1 MAWTT
6 PRTWVTGEMVTET
19 IMDTDH
25 KANLDALSGHG
36 HSNAA
41 GDGSSSLGNLVKK
54 TYSDQGS
61 APTAPSTGLTTI
73 YTISGRPF
81 YRAAGGASTQMLIM
95 ADVHAQ
101 SHDSSHEP
109 SGGDVMEVDAVA
121 GTGSL
126 RTLGTGSQQAAAGN
140 HTH

>member
-6 PRTWVTGEMVTET
+6 PKTWVTGSMVTEADL
-19 IMDTDH
+19 DTYQ

-41 GDGSSSLGNLVKK
+41 GDGSSTIGNLVK
-54 TYSDQGS
+54 TTFTD
-61 APTAPSTGLTTI
+61 ATAPAAPATDTTSI
-73 YTISGRPF
+73 YTVSGRPF

-109 SGGDVMEVDAVA
+109 SGGDTMTVDAVA

-126 RTLGTGSQQAAAGN
+126 RTLGSGSQQAAAGN